1 MLKTLFN
8 LVLPHICINLKEKWM
23 LSSATFLMGGKTLA
37 QLPGEAVGAPSL
49 KAVNARLD
57 GEPGQPELVGGS
69 PAFHGGLETGRLPTQ
84 AIL

>member
-49 KAVNARLD
+49 EALKAQLD
-57 GEPGQPELVGGS
+57 GALGSLSWWVATSLLQGVGNG
-69 PAFHGGLETGRLPTQ
+69 
-84 AIL
+84 